1 VSRPGGRGPS
11 RRCPLDLQ
19 SESYRPQA
27 GDAGLDSAPSSVRSI
42 VLLVEADRR
51 LRKQLRAILLD
62 NHYRVIETAT
72 GTEALEQAPVYNPD
86 LVLMGSVLPDMA
98 GIHVTSKLREW
109 CAAPILMFSTTD
121 REAEKVAALDA
132 GANDFLKSPPREGE
146 LLARIRVWQRTIQRP
161 ANSLSTILEVGDLRI
176 DLARCRAWV
185 GGRVVRLTPKQ
196 YRLFA
201 EMMRNAGKV
210 MTHERL
216 LVAVWGPAYAK
227 ETQYVRVYMGQLR
240 QKFERDPT
248 QPRYFLTE
256 AGVGYR
262 LRNTGVPVT

>member
-1 VSRPGGRGPS
+1 M
-11 RRCPLDLQ
+11 DLQ
-19 SESYRPQA
+19 SESHRPQA
-27 GDAGLDSAPSSVRSI
+27 GDADLDPAPSSVRSI

-51 LRKQLRAILLD
+51 LRKQLRAILAD

-72 GTEALEQAPVYNPD
+72 GTEALEQAPVHNPD
-86 LVLMGSVLPDMA
+86 LVLLGSSLPDME

-109 CAAPILMFSTTD
+109 CGAPILMLSSTD
-121 REAEKVAALDA
+121 HEAEKVAALDA

-146 LLARIRVWQRTIQRP
+146 LLARIRVWLRTIQRP
-161 ANSLSTILEVGDLRI
+161 ANSLSNVLEVGDLRI
-176 DLARCRAWV
+176 DLARCRASV
-185 GGRVVRLTPKQ
+185 GGREVRLTPKQ

-216 LVAVWGPAYAK
+216 LVAVWGPAYSK

-248 QPRYFLTE
+248 QPHYFLTE

-262 LRNTGVPVT
+262 LRTAEVSLT